1 MGFLLLEACDGL
13 EARGEIADMEVD
25 SPQQAIKAENNPA
38 RQKWRDR
45 KSMAGSFQ
53 QQKAD
58 YKAG

>member
-38 RQKWRDR
+38 SR
-45 KSMAGSFQ
+45 KGMAGSFQ